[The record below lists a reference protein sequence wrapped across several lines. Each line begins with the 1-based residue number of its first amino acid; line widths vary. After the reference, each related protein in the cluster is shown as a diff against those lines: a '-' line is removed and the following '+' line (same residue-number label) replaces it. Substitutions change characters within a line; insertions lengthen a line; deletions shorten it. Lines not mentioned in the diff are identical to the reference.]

1 MNESLSPNAVTVR
14 LNGRELPC
22 PAGTTLHK
30 LLEAEGL
37 RPDRVAT
44 ALNARFVPRAA
55 RADTVLQ
62 AGDDVSTFEAI
73 VGG

>member
-1 MNESLSPNAVTVR
+1 MTDTLPTVR

-22 PAGTTLHK
+22 PPGTTLQA
-30 LLEAEGL
+30 LLEREGL

-55 RADTVLQ
+55 RAETALQ
-62 AGDDVSTFEAI
+62 GGDEVSTFEAI

>member
-1 MNESLSPNAVTVR
+1 MTETSLTVR

-22 PAGTTLHK
+22 PPGATLQD
-30 LLEAEGL
+30 LLEREGL
-37 RPDRVAT
+37 RPERVAT
-44 ALNARFVPRAA
+44 ALNARFVP

>member
-1 MNESLSPNAVTVR
+1 MTAPLPTVR

-22 PAGTTLHK
+22 PPGTTLHS
-30 LLEAEGL
+30 LLEREGL
-37 RPDRVAT
+37 RPERVAT

-55 RADTVLQ
+55 RADTPLQ
-62 AGDDVSTFEAI
+62 AGDEVSTFEAI

>member
-1 MNESLSPNAVTVR
+1 MTDTNPTVR

-22 PAGTTLHK
+22 PPGTTLQA
-30 LLEAEGL
+30 LLELEGL
-37 RPDRVAT
+37 RPERVAT

-55 RADTVLQ
+55 RADTALQ
-62 AGDDVSTFEAI
+62 SGDEVSTFEAI

>member
-1 MNESLSPNAVTVR
+1 MTERLSPTTPTVR
-14 LNGRELPC
+14 LNGHELPC
-22 PAGTTLHK
+22 PPGTTLQT
-30 LLEAEGL
+30 LLDREGL

-55 RADTVLQ
+55 RADTALQ
-62 AGDDVSTFEAI
+62 AGDEVSTFEAI

>member
-1 MNESLSPNAVTVR
+1 MTEAPPTLR

-22 PAGTTLHK
+22 PPGTTLQD
-30 LLEAEGL
+30 LLAREGL
-37 RPDRVAT
+37 QPERVAT

-55 RADTVLQ
+55 RADTPLQ
-62 AGDDVSTFEAI
+62 AGDEVSTFEAI

>member
-1 MNESLSPNAVTVR
+1 MTETSPTVR

-22 PAGTTLHK
+22 PPGATLHD
-30 LLEAEGL
+30 LLEREGL
-37 RPDRVAT
+37 RPERVAT

-55 RADTVLQ
+55 RAETVLQ
-62 AGDDVSTFEAI
+62 AGDEVSTFEAI